1 MITHTTQTTMLSL
14 LSSPYQMQIRT
25 VLIVLEHQT
34 VELSTIQ
41 HGMRNVVLVASVT
54 LGMQVLIAPFVNVHQ
69 KTILLVDQDDPT
81 DVYALDVELAII
93 LLVVARVSVVTTVN
107 VAKARLFYFK

>member
-1 MITHTTQTTMLSL
+1 MITHTTQTTMSSL
-14 LSSPYQMQIRT
+14 LSSPYLMQVRT

-81 DVYALDVELAII
+81 DVYALDVALAII

>member
-1 MITHTTQTTMLSL
+1 MITHTTLTTMLSL
-14 LSSPYQMQIRT
+14 VSSPYQMPIRT

-34 VELSTIQ
+34 VGLSTIQ

-54 LGMQVLIAPFVNVHQ
+54 LAMQVLIAPFVNVHQ

-81 DVYALDVELAII
+81 DVCALDVDHAII
-93 LLVVARVSVVTTVN
+93 LLVVALVSADTMAN